1 MAFLSQMELP
11 GNSTGNQIFFD
22 TLSFHENESVSTVFS
37 CLHNEFGCERAEA
50 PLPVKKQTQVF

>member
-1 MAFLSQMELP
+1 MELP

-37 CLHNEFGCERAEA
+37 CLHNQFGCERAEA